1 MSENSSEKHVT
12 RRNWYSFASVLTV
25 QSQNAFNDNLVK
37 FVIIGLALAVAQG
50 SAIGDNIQY
59 IMSAL
64 LPLPFILLAPLAG
77 YFSDRYSKR
86 SVIYACL
93 VAQMLLFMGLAAAVY
108 YHNIP
113 LAILGFFLLSVQSTF
128 FSPAKQGILK
138 ELVGSPRLA
147 FVNGLMQMC
156 TMLGILGGMWLGGKW
171 FDSILLK
178 GGDPW
183 NAAFIPIG
191 VIGLFAMT
199 PLVIGLFVE
208 HTPPHQTAPFTPSVF
223 VRHFV
228 HLKQLFENHTLRRT
242 AIGISFYWFVAYF
255 LGLIVVSFGIELH
268 PDTSAGGATSASAG
282 MTATIGIGLMFGS
295 SAVSAF
301 SRRRIELG
309 MVPLGGFGLAIGL
322 LGLGLSP
329 VGGNLFYFSLIFI
342 GFSSGFFLVPL
353 VAHLQN
359 EAEEKHRGRIL
370 SANGL
375 LTSISGFLAIGLGLG
390 LKELGLSSSTQVL
403 LFAPLMLFGSLYVL
417 KLQPQEFVRFT
428 VGNLVKFIYKIDTA
442 HLERIPKTGG
452 LLMIANH
459 VSYIDWL
466 ILSVSCPRPI
476 RFIFN
481 ERYEKMPVS
490 GWFLRLFSSLPVT
503 PSRTREV
510 MRKTSDAIRNG
521 DIVCIF
527 PEGQLSRTGIMNEM
541 KRGFT
546 LIAKMA
552 ESPIQPV
559 YLDSMWGSIFS
570 FERNRYFKKWPL
582 HLRYS
587 LTVNFG
593 DPIPYENATPEV
605 ARESLLQLSRESLD
619 ARDEL
624 QSPLD
629 VALVRSLKQ
638 KPGRACFIE
647 HSKQRHQLKR
657 GQILALSIALS
668 RRWKTSLPDDSDK
681 VAVFLPAGSTPLYI
695 NLGLI
700 MAGKIPVN
708 FPFNH
713 QADLDLM
720 SDRLDELGIHTIITS
735 RAFFPHLENM
745 SRSKNPEYHLLDMRS
760 EINAAGIVRIMME
773 RLLVRF
779 EPTRFALRRLGLEK
793 TADSCKDHHDL
804 AYGFV
809 PDPTTSSAK
818 ALPPTVFLS
827 HHNILTNVHQLRS
840 VNLLNPRET
849 FFAEAPINTPAGI
862 QFSLFLPI
870 FAHTTAVMRS
880 FGQQSASDNIET
892 MIREDSITTV
902 LLSPAL
908 SRQMLDE
915 DAWHPERREQV
926 RQLLTF
932 QHTEEELAGKL
943 TNHTGSPVL
952 RAYSLDSPGVIIA
965 VSMLD
970 PLRASAASLE
980 QNGNIPNSVGRLLP
994 GIAVKSDEGLEI
1006 MSPSLSEKW
1015 HPLPEGARMDEE
1027 GFVFLD
1033 SQD

>member
-1 MSENSSEKHVT
+1 MSANSSEKHVT
-12 RRNWYSFASVLTV
+12 RRNWFSFASVLTV

-64 LPLPFILLAPLAG
+64 LPLPFILLAPVAG
-77 YFSDRYSKR
+77 FFSDTYSKR

-113 LAILGFFLLSVQSTF
+113 FAILGFFLLSVQSTF

-171 FDSILLK
+171 FDSILLQ

-183 NAAFIPIG
+183 HAAFIPISA
-191 VIGLFAMT
+191 IGLLALT

-208 HTPPHQTAPFTPSVF
+208 HTPPHQTTPFTPSVF

-228 HLKQLFENHTLRRT
+228 HLKLLFEDHTLRRT

-255 LGLIVVSFGIELH
+255 LGLIVVSFGIELYH
-268 PDTSAGGATSASAG
+268 DTAAGGAASASAG
-282 MTATIGIGLMFGS
+282 MTATIGIGLMVGS
-295 SAVSAF
+295 SAVSAL

-309 MVPLGGFGLAIGL
+309 MVPLGGFGLALGL
-322 LGLGLSP
+322 VGLGLAP
-329 VGGNLFYFSLIFI
+329 VGGKLFYSSLAFI

-353 VAHLQN
+353 VAYLQD
-359 EAEEKHRGRIL
+359 EAEEKHRGRVL

-375 LTSISGFLAIGLGLG
+375 LTSISGFLAIGFGFG
-390 LKELGLSSSTQVL
+390 LKELGISSSTQVL
-403 LFAPLMLFGSLYVL
+403 LFAPLMLFASLYVL

-428 VGNLVKFIYKIDTA
+428 VGNFIKFIYKIDTTG
-442 HLERIPKTGG
+442 LERVPKTGG

-466 ILSVSCPRPI
+466 ILSVSYPRPI

-481 ERYEKMPVS
+481 ERYDKMPVS

-510 MRKTSDAIRNG
+510 MRKTSEAVRNG

-546 LIAKMA
+546 LIAKQA
-552 ESPIQPV
+552 ESPVQPV

-593 DPIPYENATPEV
+593 DPIPYETATPEI
-605 ARESLLQLSRESLD
+605 ARDALLKLSEESLA
-619 ARDEL
+619 ARADL

-629 VALVRSLKQ
+629 VALIRSLK
-638 KPGRACFIE
+638 KNPGGTCFIE
-647 HSKQRHQLKR
+647 HSKQRRKFKR

-668 RRWKTSLPDDSDK
+668 RHWKATLPDDSDK
-681 VAVFLPAGSTPLYI
+681 VAVFLPAGATPLYI

-708 FPFNH
+708 FPFH
-713 QADLDLM
+713 HKPDLDQM
-720 SDRLDELGIHTIITS
+720 SDRLNALSITTIITS
-735 RAFFPHLENM
+735 RAFFPYFENL
-745 SRSKNPEYHLLDMRS
+745 SKSTDAEYQLLDMRS
-760 EINAAGIVRIMME
+760 EINAAGIVNIVKE
-773 RLLVRF
+773 RLLLRF
-779 EPTRFALRRLGLEK
+779 EPIRFTLRRLGLEK
-793 TADSCKDHHDL
+793 TEGAEDRHQNIAFGYIPNPPADS
-804 AYGFV
+804 
-809 PDPTTSSAK
+809 PTT
-818 ALPPTVFLS
+818 LPPTVFLT

-840 VNLLNPRET
+840 VNLLKPREAI
-849 FFAEAPINTPAGI
+849 FAESPLSTPEGI
-862 QFSLFLPI
+862 LFTLFLPM
-870 FAHTTAVMRS
+870 FAHTTSVMRS
-880 FGQQSASDNIET
+880 FGRQSEGDTIES
-892 MIREDSITTV
+892 MLRIDSISAV

-908 SRQMLDE
+908 SQQILDE
-915 DAWHPERREQV
+915 DSWHPERREQV

-932 QHTEEELAGKL
+932 HTLEKTLTEKL
-943 TNHTGSPVL
+943 KDHTGVPVL
-952 RAYSLDSPGVIIA
+952 QGYAPETLHRIIA
-965 VSMLD
+965 VSMVH

-980 QNGNIPNSVGRLLP
+980 QNGNIPDSVGRLLP
-994 GIAVKSDEGLEI
+994 GIAVKSDAGLEI
-1006 MSPSLSEKW
+1006 LSSSLPDNW
-1015 HPLPEGARMDEE
+1015 HPLPEKTRMDEE
-1027 GFVFLD
+1027 GFIFLD
-1033 SQD
+1033 